1 MYLFHYGVTQ
11 STLTGLKIV
20 CAPFIHPFPP
30 TTPDL
35 FTVSIVLSSPE
46 CQKVGIIQS
55 EAFSDWFLSLGDM
68 CLSFLHVFS
77 WLNSLFL
84 L

>member
-35 FTVSIVLSSPE
+35 FTVSIVLSSPG

-55 EAFSDWFLSLGDM
+55 EAFSDWFLSLGDNVFELPP
-68 CLSFLHVFS
+68 CLFMA
-77 WLNSLFL
+77 
-84 L
+84 